1 MNTLEAISKR
11 KSTREY
17 KPEQISKE
25 NLDVV
30 LKAGMSAPVAMARY
44 DLKKANGKD
53 AYELFLSGNQ
63 PLVEIKNPQ
72 NTSGRKLIVFRDSF
86 ASSLMPLLAQGY
98 SQVTMIDLRYIN
110 SQLLDKYVDFS
121 EADVLLLYSAGIL
134 NNSTSMK

>member
-1 MNTLEAISKR
+1 MSEKNNNT
-11 KSTREY
+11 
-17 KPEQISKE
+17 
-25 NLDVV
+25 
-30 LKAGMSAPVAMARY
+30 
-44 DLKKANGKD
+44 
-53 AYELFLSGNQ
+53 

>member
-30 LKAGMSAPVAMARY
+30 LKAGMYAPVAMARY